1 MTEKEH
7 FLERHSILNYQHLIN
22 KHNGTGILKYE
33 NNKEYPCKFEVGQ
46 LVNGNIVFT
55 CECSNNYINDFNEEI
70 SLYTVQKFK
79 IVEGL
84 TNKNENV
91 AGRISIFTGLS
102 LGLESFELS
111 GFLNEMTVKTNI
123 KENLQRVVFGLTNF
137 VFNEEVLT
145 LDLEG
150 MKRLQIKKIDKYK
163 DALNFLK
170 TFKAVCVTCEVTV
183 NISKEEEIENIK
195 SVVSDLCAILSVAQG
210 RNIQWIYYNVYDKEE
225 NITSQGH
232 ENRVTKPYCS
242 LEIIDERSETMEKF
256 IEMSYKAFAKD
267 QFLLRNNKYIINAY
281 IDSKLTND
289 YLEQRGLKLSLVT
302 ELFKELLLK
311 TKPEFE
317 YIINEENF
325 KKIKPDIKKAFK
337 DILVQ
342 NVDSTSRNKM
352 YKNVSGLNRTPFHDI
367 LSCFCKYINLQ
378 IEADDLQLI
387 IKIRNS
393 LVHTGTFFCRN
404 TDCTDDDIR
413 KYPQLKSPATE
424 YFFLL
429 NFVDKC
435 FLKLLC
441 YKGLYINWSNPNEIK
456 EEELI

>member
-137 VFNEEVLT
+137 VFNVEVLT

-163 DALNFLK
+163 
-170 TFKAVCVTCEVTV
+170 
-183 NISKEEEIENIK
+183 I
-195 SVVSDLCAILSVAQG
+195 
-210 RNIQWIYYNVYDKEE
+210 
-225 NITSQGH
+225 
-232 ENRVTKPYCS
+232 
-242 LEIIDERSETMEKF
+242 
-256 IEMSYKAFAKD
+256 
-267 QFLLRNNKYIINAY
+267 
-281 IDSKLTND
+281 
-289 YLEQRGLKLSLVT
+289 
-302 ELFKELLLK
+302 
-311 TKPEFE
+311 
-317 YIINEENF
+317 
-325 KKIKPDIKKAFK
+325 
-337 DILVQ
+337 
-342 NVDSTSRNKM
+342 
-352 YKNVSGLNRTPFHDI
+352 
-367 LSCFCKYINLQ
+367 
-378 IEADDLQLI
+378 
-387 IKIRNS
+387 
-393 LVHTGTFFCRN
+393 
-404 TDCTDDDIR
+404 
-413 KYPQLKSPATE
+413 
-424 YFFLL
+424 
-429 NFVDKC
+429 
-435 FLKLLC
+435 
-441 YKGLYINWSNPNEIK
+441 
-456 EEELI
+456 

>member
-1 MTEKEH
+1 MTEKENS
-7 FLERHSILNYQHLIN
+7 LERYSTINYQNLIK
-22 KHNGTGILKYE
+22 KHSGTGILKYE
-33 NNKEYPCKFEVGQ
+33 NKKEYPCKFEVGQ

-55 CECSNNYINDFNEEI
+55 CECPNNYISDFNEGI
-70 SLYTVQKFK
+70 SLHTVQKFK
-79 IVEGL
+79 IFEGL

-91 AGRISIFTGLS
+91 TGRISIFTGLS
-102 LGLESFELS
+102 SGLESFELT
-111 GFLNEMTVKTNI
+111 GFLKEMTVNTNS
-123 KENLQRVVFGLTNF
+123 KENLQRIVFGITNF

-150 MKRLQIKKIDKYK
+150 MKRLEIKKIDKYK

-170 TFKAVCVTCEVTV
+170 TFKGICVTCEITV
-183 NISKEEEIENIK
+183 DINKEEEIENIK
-195 SVVSDLCAILSVAQG
+195 STVSDLCAILSIAQG
-210 RNIQWIYYNVYDKEE
+210 RNIQWIYYNVYDKGE
-225 NITSQGH
+225 NIILQGH

-242 LEIIDERSETMEKF
+242 IEIIDEKSETMGKF
-256 IEMSYKAFAKD
+256 IEMSYKAFAKE
-267 QFLLRNNKYIINAY
+267 QYLLKNNKYIINAY

-311 TKPEFE
+311 AKPEFE

-325 KKIKPDIKKAFK
+325 KKIQPDLKKAFR

-352 YKNVSGLNRTPFHDI
+352 YKNVSGLNRTPFQEI

-378 IEADDLQLI
+378 VEADDLQLI
-387 IKIRNS
+387 NKIRNS

-404 TDCTDDDIR
+404 NDCTDDDR
-413 KYPQLKSPATE
+413 NKYPQLQSPATE

-429 NFVDKC
+429 NFIDKC

-456 EEELI
+456 EEELM